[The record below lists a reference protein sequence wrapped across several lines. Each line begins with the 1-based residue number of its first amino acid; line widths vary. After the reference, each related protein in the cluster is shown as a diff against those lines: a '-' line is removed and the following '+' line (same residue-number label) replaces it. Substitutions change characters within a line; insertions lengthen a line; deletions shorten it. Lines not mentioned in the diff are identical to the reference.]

1 VLLVRRLLLLLISS
15 SPALHNHRNQPV
27 TTWGMSRALAQ
38 VFLTVYDADVRRPSA
53 LEDLRRPF
61 GEHLELITT
70 LDASASEQILSTLA
84 AIRALQEHCRL
95 SGAAYKTVVITRY
108 DMRFK
113 TSFGPLLG
121 DVC

>member
-1 VLLVRRLLLLLISS
+1 
-15 SPALHNHRNQPV
+15 
-27 TTWGMSRALAQ
+27 MSRALAQ

-113 TSFGPLLG
+113 TSFGPILG
-121 DVC
+121 DVR

>member
-1 VLLVRRLLLLLISS
+1 
-15 SPALHNHRNQPV
+15 
-27 TTWGMSRALAQ
+27 MSRALAQ
-38 VFLTVYDADVRRPSA
+38 VFLTVYDADVRRHSA

-84 AIRALQEHCRL
+84 AVRALQEHCRL

-113 TSFGPLLG
+113 TSFGPILG
-121 DVC
+121 DVR